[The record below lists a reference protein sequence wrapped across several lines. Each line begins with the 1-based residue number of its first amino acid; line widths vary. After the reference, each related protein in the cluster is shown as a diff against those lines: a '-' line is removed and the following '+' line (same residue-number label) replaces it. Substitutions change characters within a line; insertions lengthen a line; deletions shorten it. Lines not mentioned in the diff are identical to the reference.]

1 MCKSATASG
10 GRLRGAGSS
19 LCGAGFSLPRALARL
34 LEARQ
39 FLSPRSHIALAA
51 ALLAALPSIWA
62 QAQPDWYHSGNS
74 LLDLSLAGLATGP
87 VDRVWYSPDGA
98 TLSITTASG
107 KNFQTSDFDSWTAS
121 GNAPTPPVPVEP
133 RGVRQL
139 PEANARVRAPA
150 QGSALYAFGTFVYR
164 SLDGG
169 ANWDNLTAFRNQS
182 LVGPGLRDM
191 AVSPRNAN
199 EIVVAGAAG
208 VFRSMDAGKSWSGLN
223 QGLPNLPLARL
234 RSLPSGDRGVQLE
247 LPAQDGLS
255 TGVVEWAPGEK
266 QAWRPADSTAA
277 MSELLL
283 RRVYSQD
290 RGVPVTSMSPP
301 QNGVVYL
308 GAADG
313 SISASTD
320 GGRSWPQ
327 TFVTN
332 GGRVEAFWVDP
343 NDPRIALAA
352 LGSKPQ
358 DAGGAAPHLLR
369 TENGGVFWDDLK
381 LDVPARGVSASRVS
395 GAIYAA
401 TDRGVFYSRT
411 DLNSLAGPGPWQ
423 ALAGLPD
430 GPVTD
435 VRLDSGENRLWAVVD
450 GPGVYSTLAPHR
462 LGDPRVVSAADMTS
476 RAVAP
481 GALMSVLG
489 ARVTTAKSG
498 DLTVPVL
505 AAGDAESQIQIPFE
519 ASGSTLAL
527 SLLPLAGRSTVA
539 PLPLQSASPAIV
551 VDRDGAP
558 ILLDANTGTMLDGMN
573 PAHSGTRVQIW
584 VTGLGRVNPD
594 WPTGFAAPLD
604 NPPAVV
610 APVHAML
617 DRSPVEVTRATLT
630 PGYVGF
636 YLVEIAIPK
645 VVNYGPSELYLEAD
659 GHQSN
664 PVRIYVEP

>member
-1 MCKSATASG
+1 MCKSATAPG
-10 GRLRGAGSS
+10 GRLRRSVATT
-19 LCGAGFSLPRALARL
+19 AIL
-34 LEARQ
+34 L
-39 FLSPRSHIALAA
+39 
-51 ALLAALPSIWA
+51 ALLGFPPASAPVWG
-62 QAQPDWYHSGNS
+62 QVQPDWYHSGNS

-87 VDRVWYSPDGA
+87 VDRVWYSAGGA
-98 TLSITTASG
+98 TLSIATGSR
-107 KNFQTSDFDSWTAS
+107 KIFQTNDFDTW
-121 GNAPTPPVPVEP
+121 APSQDPNIPPVPIEP

-139 PEANARVRAPA
+139 PEANARVRASV
-150 QGSALYAFGTFVYR
+150 QGSALYAFGRFVYR

-169 ANWDNLTAFRNQS
+169 ANWDNLTAFRSQS
-182 LVGPGLRDM
+182 LVGDDLRDL
-191 AVSPRNAN
+191 AVSPQNPD
-199 EIVVAGAAG
+199 EIAVAGSAG
-208 VFRSMDAGKSWSGLN
+208 IFRSLDAGKSWSGLN
-223 QGLPNLPLARL
+223 QGLPNLPPARI
-234 RSLPSGDRGVQLE
+234 RDLPSGDRGVQLE
-247 LPAQDGLS
+247 LPAQNGQG

-266 QAWRPADSTAA
+266 QAWRPADSTSA
-277 MSELLL
+277 MGELLL
-283 RRVYSQD
+283 RRELSLN
-290 RGVPVTSMSPP
+290 RGASVTAMSST
-301 QNGVVYL
+301 QNAVIYL
-308 GAADG
+308 GSTNG

-332 GGRVEAFWVDP
+332 GGVVEAFWVDP

-352 LGSKPQ
+352 LGPKPQ
-358 DAGGAAPHLLR
+358 DATGAAPHLVR

-381 LDVPARGVSASRVS
+381 LDLPAHGVTASRIS

-450 GPGVYSTLAPHR
+450 GFGVYSTLAPHR
-462 LGDPRVVSAADMTS
+462 LGDPRVVSAADMIS

-489 ARVTTAKSG
+489 TRVTTARSG
-498 DLTVPVL
+498 DLAVPVL
-505 AAGDAESQIQIPFE
+505 AAGDAESQVQIPFE
-519 ASGSTLAL
+519 ARGSMLAL
-527 SLLPLAGRSTVA
+527 SLAPATGRPTVA

-558 ILLDANTGTMLDGMN
+558 ILLDANTGTMLDSMN
-573 PAHSGTRVQIW
+573 PAHSGARVQIW
-584 VTGLGRVNPD
+584 ATGLGRVNPE
-594 WPTGFAAPLD
+594 WPTGLAAPLD

-610 APVHAML
+610 APMHAML
-617 DRSPVEVTRATLT
+617 DRSPVEVARATLA

-636 YLVEIAIPK
+636 YLVEIEIPK

-664 PVRIYVEP
+664 PVRIYIQP

>member
-1 MCKSATASG
+1 MCKSATVG
-10 GRLRGAGSS
+10 GGP
-19 LCGAGFSLPRALARL
+19 GFSLRWTLVRL
-34 LEARQ
+34 L
-39 FLSPRSHIALAA
+39 
-51 ALLAALPSIWA
+51 LPLTAFSVAGA
-62 QAQPDWYHSGNS
+62 QNPADWYHSGNS
-74 LLDLSLAGLATGP
+74 QLDLSLAGLASGP

-98 TLSITTASG
+98 TLSIATGSG
-107 KNFQTSDFDSWTAS
+107 KIFQTNNFDTW
-121 GNAPTPPVPVEP
+121 APSQSAKIPPVPIEP

-139 PEANARVRAPA
+139 PETGARIRASA
-150 QGSALYAFGTFVYR
+150 QGSALCAFGAFVYR

-191 AVSPRNAN
+191 AISPRNAD
-199 EIVVAGAAG
+199 EIVVAGSAG
-208 VFRSMDAGKSWSGLN
+208 VFRSMDAGKSWGGLN
-223 QGLPNLPLARL
+223 QGLPNLPSARL

-247 LPAQDGLS
+247 LPAQDGQS

-266 QAWRPADSTAA
+266 QAWRPTDSTQA

-290 RGVPVTSMSPP
+290 RGVPATAMSSA

-308 GAADG
+308 GSADG

-332 GGRVEAFWVDP
+332 AGRVEAFWVDP

-352 LGSKPQ
+352 LGPRPQ
-358 DAGGAAPHLLR
+358 DATAAAPHLLR

-381 LDVPARGVSASRVS
+381 LDLPAHGVWASRAS

-423 ALAGLPD
+423 ALAGLPE
-430 GPVTD
+430 GAVTD

-450 GPGVYSTLAPHR
+450 GFGVYSTLAPHR
-462 LGDPRVVSAADMTS
+462 LGDPRIVSAADMIS

-489 ARVTTAKSG
+489 ARVTAASSG

-519 ASGSTLAL
+519 ARGTTLAL
-527 SLLPLAGRSTVA
+527 SLAPATGRPMVA
-539 PLPLQSASPAIV
+539 PLALQSASPAIM

-558 ILLDANTGTMLDGMN
+558 ILLDANTGAMLDSMN
-573 PAHSGTRVQIW
+573 PAHSGSRIQLW
-584 VTGLGRVNPD
+584 VTGLGRVNPE

-617 DRSPVEVTRATLT
+617 DRSPVAVTHATLA

-636 YLVEIAIPK
+636 YLVEIEIPK